1 MKKGNWLLSILVAT
15 ALSGCASKD
24 YVHDYVGGQIA
35 PVNDKIK
42 GLDGRVGSAENN
54 LNSTAGGVSALGG
67 RVGAVEGSLRD
78 HDGRIVT
85 ASRTAREALDRAVAA
100 GKLAE
105 GKFVYEIELSD
116 ATALA
121 FKFEG
126 DELSAPARKTLDDF
140 ATRLKSENKNVFI
153 EIQGHT
159 DNIGGNA
166 FNLKLGE
173 ERAEAVRRYLNLK
186 GGVALHRMS
195 IISYGEAVP
204 VASNKTRAGRE
215 QNRRVV
221 LVVLK

>member
-1 MKKGNWLLSILVAT
+1 
-15 ALSGCASKD
+15 
-24 YVHDYVGGQIA
+24 VG
-35 PVNDKIK
+35 
-42 GLDGRVGSAENN
+42 
-54 LNSTAGGVSALGG
+54 
-67 RVGAVEGSLRD
+67 
-78 HDGRIVT
+78 
-85 ASRTAREALDRAVAA
+85 ASRTAQEALERAVAA

-105 GKFVYEIELSD
+105 GKFVYETALSE

-126 DELSAPARKTLDDF
+126 DELSASAKKVLDDF
-140 ATRLKSENKNVFI
+140 AARLKSENRSVFI

-159 DNIGGNA
+159 DNTGGSA
-166 FNLKLGE
+166 FNLRLGE
-173 ERAEAVRRYLNLK
+173 ERAEAVRRYLNMK

-195 IISYGEAVP
+195 VISYGENAP